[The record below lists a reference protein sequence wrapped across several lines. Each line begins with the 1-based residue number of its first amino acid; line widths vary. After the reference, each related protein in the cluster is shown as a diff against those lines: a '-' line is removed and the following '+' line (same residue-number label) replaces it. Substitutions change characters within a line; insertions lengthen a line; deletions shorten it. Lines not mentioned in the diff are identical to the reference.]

1 MKAFLVLS
9 FFIVST
15 LSYGQQ
21 FQRFG
26 QTPLEGYYWDFQGNK
41 HEGKLQVYC
50 TTQMGAGTT
59 IKFLET
65 GNKKQKL
72 TKKQVK
78 SFVMGSDS
86 FALIQNFSP
95 SKLAYYSA
103 DFAKVVKV
111 GAINLYLH
119 KRRVTQSTGYYGTG
133 MGTGFAN
140 ILTETYVVRKNGR
153 YSYIAIF
160 NKKSFTDS
168 FLPLIADFPV
178 LHAKAS
184 AMKPRKRLS
193 SLWSL
198 IREYNDFKIE

>member
-1 MKAFLVLS
+1 
-9 FFIVST
+9 
-15 LSYGQQ
+15 
-21 FQRFG
+21 
-26 QTPLEGYYWDFQGNK
+26 
-41 HEGKLQVYC
+41 
-50 TTQMGAGTT
+50 
-59 IKFLET
+59 
-65 GNKKQKL
+65 
-72 TKKQVK
+72 
-78 SFVMGSDS
+78 
-86 FALIQNFSP
+86 
-95 SKLAYYSA
+95 
-103 DFAKVVKV
+103 
-111 GAINLYLH
+111 
-119 KRRVTQSTGYYGTG
+119 

-184 AMKPRKRLS
+184 AMKPRKGLS